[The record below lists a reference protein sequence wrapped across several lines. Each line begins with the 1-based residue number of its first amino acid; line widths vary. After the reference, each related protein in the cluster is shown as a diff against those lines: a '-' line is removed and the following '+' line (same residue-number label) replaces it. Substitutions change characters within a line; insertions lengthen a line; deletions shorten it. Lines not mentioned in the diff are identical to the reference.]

1 MSTGISKLKKSIV
14 NGRISAMSKQIINAL
29 PELVKEGLLSEDSS
43 QKIRA
48 YYREKERHRPQRMNL
63 VFGII
68 GAILVGLGIILIV
81 AHNWDEMN
89 RPLKVALSFAPLLV
103 GQVLCGYSLLRKPGN
118 QTWKE
123 SSSTFLFFAVGASI
137 ALVAQVYNIPG
148 NTGTFLFTWMLL
160 CFPLIYIMPSS
171 IASLLYL
178 AGITAYAVEDGY
190 GYRAVEAHHYWW
202 LLLLAL
208 PHYLLLILKKPA
220 GNFTFFHHWA
230 VPISLT
236 ICLGTLSGPQ
246 EEYMTLAYMSLFAV
260 FYLADSCGLFFS
272 ERHAPING
280 YLLIGSLGTMILL
293 IAASFRDFW
302 TGFSDGLTGFS
313 PGMLLGILVP
323 ALTAVALLFVY
334 LKINSGKKINPLVFI
349 FLVFAGVFFIG
360 IGAPAL
366 GAILMN
372 LLVLAVGIFII
383 RRGLEMSHL
392 GILNYGLLIITV
404 LVLCRFF
411 DTDLSFVLRGLMFV
425 AVGAGFFFANSLLMK
440 KKKQYEQ

>member
-1 MSTGISKLKKSIV
+1 
-14 NGRISAMSKQIINAL
+14 MSKQILNAL

-48 YYREKERHRPQRMNL
+48 YYREKERNRPQRMTL

-89 RPLKVALSFAPLLV
+89 RPLKVALSFAPLLI
-103 GQVLCGYSLLRKPGN
+103 GQVLCGYSLLKKPGN
-118 QTWKE
+118 QTWQE
-123 SSSTFLFFAVGASI
+123 SSATFLFFAVGASI

-148 NTGTFLFTWMLL
+148 NTGSFLFTWMLL

-171 IASLLYL
+171 IASLLFL

-208 PHYLLLILKKPA
+208 PHYLLLILKKPES
-220 GNFTFFHHWA
+220 NFTFFHHWV

-236 ICLGTLSGPQ
+236 ICLGTLSGPK
-246 EEYMTLAYMSLFAV
+246 EEYITLAYISLFAV
-260 FYLADSCGLFFS
+260 FYLADSCGLFSS
-272 ERHAPING
+272 ERQAANG

-293 IAASFRDFW
+293 IVTSFRDFW
-302 TGFSDGLTGFS
+302 TGFPGGLNGFS
-313 PGMLLGILVP
+313 PAMLLAILVP
-323 ALTAVALLFVY
+323 ALTAVTLLFLY
-334 LKINSGKKINPLVFI
+334 LKNNIGKKTNPLVFI
-349 FLVFAGVFFIG
+349 FLIFTGIFFVG
-360 IGAPAL
+360 ISAPAL

-372 LLVLAVGIFII
+372 LLVLTMGIFII
-383 RRGLEMSHL
+383 RRGLEMNHL

-440 KKKQYEQ
+440 KRKQYE

>member
-1 MSTGISKLKKSIV
+1 
-14 NGRISAMSKQIINAL
+14 MSKHIINAL

-43 QKIRA
+43 QKILV
-48 YYREKERHRPQRMNL
+48 YYREKDRNRPQLMNL

-81 AHNWDEMN
+81 AHNWDELS
-89 RPLKVALSFAPLLV
+89 RPIKAGLSFAPLLI
-103 GQVLCGYSLLRKPGN
+103 GQILCGYCLLKKQGN

-123 SSSTFLFFAVGASI
+123 SSATFLFFAVGASI

-171 IASLLYL
+171 MASLLYL

-190 GYRAVEAHHYWW
+190 GYKAADFQHYWW

-208 PHYLLLILKKPA
+208 PHYLGLVFKKPLS
-220 GNFTFFHHWA
+220 NFTVFHHWV
-230 VPISLT
+230 VPLSLT

-246 EEYMTLAYMSLFAV
+246 EEYMTLAYMSLFAA
-260 FYLADSCGLFFS
+260 FYLVGNYSGFVS
-272 ERHAPING
+272 EKPLASG
-280 YLLIGSLGTMILL
+280 YLIIGSLGTMILL
-293 IAASFRDFW
+293 LVASFRDFW
-302 TGFSDGLTGFS
+302 EMFSGDEKAFS
-313 PGMLLGILVP
+313 KGTLLGIIGP
-323 ALTAVALLFVY
+323 AILALLLLYHY
-334 LKINSGKKINPLVFI
+334 LKRSGGKKLNPLVFVFLI
-349 FLVFAGVFFIG
+349 FWAVFFIG
-360 IGAPAL
+360 ISAPAL

-372 LLVLAVGIFII
+372 LLVLAGGIFII
-383 RRGLEMSHL
+383 QRGLGMNHL

-425 AVGAGFFFANSLLMK
+425 AVGAGFFFANSFLMK
-440 KKKQYEQ
+440 KRRQFEQ